1 MTVERKDDC
10 RNFCG
15 LFLIEIVEN
24 NNQNVE
30 DILWNLMPDR
40 IQKL

>member
-1 MTVERKDDC
+1 MTVEREDDGQ
-10 RNFCG
+10 NFCG
-15 LFLIEIVEN
+15 LFLVEVVKN
-24 NNQNVE
+24 NNRNVE